1 MSGHGEKMGRKQ
13 EQAIAALLQQ
23 PTIMAAADSL
33 GIGEATLWRWLQQPA
48 FEEAYRRARQAVVDQ
63 AISQL
68 QQATGQAVAT
78 LQEVQRD
85 PDAPASSRV
94 TAAKAVLEIAFK
106 LRASE
111 ELERRLATL
120 EEKLQHMTAPTKGGQ
135 SNEY

>member
-48 FEEAYRRARQAVVDQ
+48 FEEAYRRARQSAVDQ
-63 AISQL
+63 AIAAL

-85 PDAPASSRV
+85 TDAPASSRV
-94 TAAKAVLEIAFK
+94 TAAKTVLEMALK
-106 LRASE
+106 LRESE
-111 ELERRLATL
+111 ELEARLSAL
-120 EEKLQHMTAPTKGGQ
+120 EDKLQRMAPVAKGGRR
-135 SNEY
+135 